1 MGSVL
6 QRWGGSGGGA
16 LRRRLL
22 QALPRPQ
29 AAHARRAHLNPA
41 GLKEPSSIAHSA
53 MLLLALA
60 AWDRHPSGERRRSL
74 MAQLAA
80 GILRQQRDDGSLKA
94 RLLAGLGP

>member
-1 MGSVL
+1 
-6 QRWGGSGGGA
+6 
-16 LRRRLL
+16 
-22 QALPRPQ
+22 
-29 AAHARRAHLNPA
+29 
-41 GLKEPSSIAHSA
+41 